1 MDSAISAVRAEVVTL
16 SCEVTLNRVRTPPTH
31 TFESIII
38 DLDAGTIKGPAGTAN
53 AQIDPNM
60 VKWMSPYNTT
70 WCQTGSV
77 DRITGD
83 YNNQVWKNTCQ
94 EVQADFNGRI
104 GEGSN
109 VHIFEGRKGY
119 CIPANKKIF

>member
-1 MDSAISAVRAEVVTL
+1 MR
-16 SCEVTLNRVRTPPTH
+16 EVTLNRVRTPPTH

-119 CIPANKKIF
+119 CIPANKKYFECSA

>member
-1 MDSAISAVRAEVVTL
+1 MATMTRNRTALAALMWLSAASAVRAEVVTL

-38 DLDAGTIKGPAGTAN
+38 DLDAGTIKGPAGMAN

-94 EVQADFNGRI
+94 EV
-104 GEGSN
+104 
-109 VHIFEGRKGY
+109 
-119 CIPANKKIF
+119 